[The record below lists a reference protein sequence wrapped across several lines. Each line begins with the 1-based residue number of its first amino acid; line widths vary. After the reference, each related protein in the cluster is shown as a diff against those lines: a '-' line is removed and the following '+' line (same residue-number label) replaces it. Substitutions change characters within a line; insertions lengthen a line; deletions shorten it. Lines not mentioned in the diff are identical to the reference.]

1 MAIFHESDD
10 IPDIKD
16 INMTSVKFT
25 ENRVCLNIKE
35 VEESL
40 SIDSQNQLI
49 ATPSVDNL
57 ERGSSRSSISR
68 SNEKRVEFVLDKYN
82 KKIEDL
88 QNAMQKIE
96 VKKSAILT
104 DYLQKIEKTTLSES
118 QILESALYKNYNEKN
133 LKYKQ
138 DLERA
143 AKKLKSYEAKRDE
156 IASSGKV
163 SPSNYIKDLSFQKL
177 TDGANDF
184 RNKMNKLIYR
194 EESSGAGGQK
204 DEQPKVDLNND
215 ENKRSTFENL
225 KCQID
230 TLFNTNSSDSDKSKN
245 LTPTREKMNSND
257 TLDKMKNKNNSL
269 DLAQNNIV
277 MGKTFKMIT
286 DIVENMDTRVKTIDE
301 QLIHMDE
308 IESKIESRIEDYDKN
323 IEVKLNLPITECYKQ
338 AEIVAEINIAVD
350 SIDKRLSKVEN
361 LITNLAVKDN
371 NQELSP
377 AQLVLTKLA
386 NVLVQIISIIVM
398 LVSSFA
404 DVIIGL
410 DKNLKLFIIISFLL
424 YMLLGL
430 LKPALTI
437 FF

>member
-10 IPDIKD
+10 
-16 INMTSVKFT
+16 
-25 ENRVCLNIKE
+25 
-35 VEESL
+35 L

>member
-10 IPDIKD
+10 
-16 INMTSVKFT
+16 
-25 ENRVCLNIKE
+25 
-35 VEESL
+35 L

-143 AKKLKSYEAKRDE
+143 AKKLKSYEAKRNE

-377 AQLVLTKLA
+377 AQL
-386 NVLVQIISIIVM
+386 
-398 LVSSFA
+398 F
-404 DVIIGL
+404 L
-410 DKNLKLFIIISFLL
+410 DFRS
-424 YMLLGL
+424 
-430 LKPALTI
+430 
-437 FF
+437 

>member
-1 MAIFHESDD
+1 MAIFNESDD
-10 IPDIKD
+10 
-16 INMTSVKFT
+16 
-25 ENRVCLNIKE
+25 
-35 VEESL
+35 L
-40 SIDSQNQLI
+40 SIDSQNQII
-49 ATPSVDNL
+49 ATPSVDNF
-57 ERGSSRSSISR
+57 ERASSRSSISR

-143 AKKLKSYEAKRDE
+143 AKKLKSYEAKRNE

-163 SPSNYIKDLSFQKL
+163 SQSNYIKDLSFQKL

-184 RNKMNKLIYR
+184 RNKMNKLIYK
-194 EESSGAGGQK
+194 EESSAANGQK
-204 DEQPKVDLNND
+204 DEQPKADLNND

-230 TLFNTNSSDSDKSKN
+230 TLFNTNSSDSEKSKN

-257 TLDKMKNKNNSL
+257 ALDKMKNKNNSL

-286 DIVENMDTRVKTIDE
+286 DIVENMDTRVKSIDE
-301 QLIHMDE
+301 QLIQMDA
-308 IESKIESRIEDYDKN
+308 IDSKIESRIEDYDKN

-338 AEIVAEINIAVD
+338 AEIIAEINIAVD

>member
-1 MAIFHESDD
+1 MTIFNESDD
-10 IPDIKD
+10 
-16 INMTSVKFT
+16 
-25 ENRVCLNIKE
+25 
-35 VEESL
+35 L
-40 SIDSQNQLI
+40 SIDSQNQI
-49 ATPSVDNL
+49 IVTPSVDNL
-57 ERGSSRSSISR
+57 ERASSRSSISR

-143 AKKLKSYEAKRDE
+143 AKKLKSYEAKRNE

-163 SPSNYIKDLSFQKL
+163 SQSNYIKDLSFQKL

-184 RNKMNKLIYR
+184 KIKVSKLIYK
-194 EESSGAGGQK
+194 EESSAAGGQK
-204 DEQPKVDLNND
+204 DEQPKVDLNNE

-257 TLDKMKNKNNSL
+257 ALDKMKNKNNSL

-286 DIVENMDTRVKTIDE
+286 DIVENMDTRVKSIDE
-301 QLIHMDE
+301 QLIQMDA
-308 IESKIESRIEDYDKN
+308 IDSRIESRIEDYDKN

>member
-10 IPDIKD
+10 
-16 INMTSVKFT
+16 
-25 ENRVCLNIKE
+25 
-35 VEESL
+35 L

-143 AKKLKSYEAKRDE
+143 AKKLKSYEAKRNE